1 MRDCGL
7 GNIIKFFED
16 TTITHDAAKDI
27 YEFSIL
33 YLLVRD
39 IQTCLNIT
47 AIQTLNTLKHS
58 IPELHL
64 KIQ

>member
-47 AIQTLNTLKHS
+47 CNSDTKYIKTQYS
-58 IPELHL
+58 
-64 KIQ
+64 